1 MAPAQGSSP
10 GQQDRTGASSSS
22 TSVGKAVPLAMQL
35 EEQQQAMDQ
44 AAGVPPVY
52 PEPLV
57 VAGRHALKHTN
68 RVLHACTWKLMVHIA
83 HTQNFA
89 TRTRDGAERMG
100 SVPICSTVM
109 CKLRLSECEVGGEVK
124 A

>member
-44 AAGVPPVY
+44 AAGVQ
-52 PEPLV
+52 L
-57 VAGRHALKHTN
+57 
-68 RVLHACTWKLMVHIA
+68 
-83 HTQNFA
+83 
-89 TRTRDGAERMG
+89 D
-100 SVPICSTVM
+100 SV
-109 CKLRLSECEVGGEVK
+109 
-124 A
+124 